1 MKSPRRRCAWRK
13 AGKERDMEETRRIFK
28 RKHDFYYLTLLVYV
42 AFFAVYIIV
51 TGTVTDNSVHFGF
64 RDPVVYI
71 IAAFIL
77 YALVML
83 IASLVRNQHLE
94 ITDEAI
100 ILRSR
105 FQKRSIS
112 FSDIERVTFARD
124 RHKPNDGTFAVL
136 KLRLSG
142 RRRLMRL
149 RFANYEREKEL
160 YRLLKDRIQGARNE

>member
-1 MKSPRRRCAWRK
+1 
-13 AGKERDMEETRRIFK
+13 METVNRVFK

-42 AFFAVYIIV
+42 AFFVLYIFI
-51 TGTVTDNSVHFGF
+51 TGTVTDDTVQFGF

-71 IAAFIL
+71 IAAFIV

-83 IASLVRNQHLE
+83 VISMVRNQRLE
-94 ITDEAI
+94 ITDTSI

-105 FQKRSIS
+105 FYERTIR

-124 RHKPNDGTFAVL
+124 RYKPNDGTFAVL

-160 YRLLKDRIQGARNE
+160 YQLLKALTQPGKNDPAARVRHDP

>member
-1 MKSPRRRCAWRK
+1 
-13 AGKERDMEETRRIFK
+13 METVNRVFK

-42 AFFAVYIIV
+42 AFFALYIFI
-51 TGTVTDNSVHFGF
+51 TGTFTDDTVQFGF

-83 IASLVRNQHLE
+83 LIGMVRNQRLE
-94 ITDEAI
+94 ITNSEI

-105 FQKRSIS
+105 FYERSIR
-112 FSDIERVTFARD
+112 FADIERVTFARD
-124 RHKPNDGTFAVL
+124 RYKPNDGTFAVL
-136 KLRLSG
+136 KLRVSG

-149 RFANYEREKEL
+149 RFANYERQKEL
-160 YRLLKDRIQGARNE
+160 YQLLKALTQLDKTDSSSQER